1 MERRRAKRISVQI
14 AAERLSC
21 SNNCS
26 VFIENLSE
34 SGIQMITAPA
44 KTRNLF
50 VPGAD
55 VELNLKTA
63 HGNTIHLEC
72 SVKWVYDN
80 SHEDLTNSVGL
91 EIIDPPFEY
100 KEFIKNLH

>member
-1 MERRRAKRISVQI
+1 MERRRAKRIAVQLQ
-14 AAERLSC
+14 AERLSC

-44 KTRNLF
+44 ENQNLF
-50 VPGAD
+50 VPNTE
-55 VELNLKTA
+55 VELKLKTA
-63 HGNTIHLEC
+63 NGDTIHLEC